1 MVKVSAIVVTH
12 NRVKELSRAIESV
25 CGQTY
30 ADIELIVVNDGSDD
44 GTKDYL
50 DRLEADGVCQAINLD
65 TSGGAAR
72 ARNLGVAASMGE
84 LVAFLDDDDVWHRTK
99 IAEQVP
105 LFAASA
111 NIGAVYCAM
120 RMVFDGAKYV
130 ATKPNEKYRGFI
142 GNDIFT
148 TMLATSSAMM
158 YTRAAF
164 DAVGGFDENLTHWQD
179 VELNIRVGESYAVDF
194 VPRPLVDVFAS
205 TASSAR
211 LSNQYDAWL
220 KAVAY
225 IRYKHADEIRRLTPQ
240 QKTKFDRMC
249 AEDELT
255 RLYNSSQRAMWWR
268 KSLSYFTRHPTPGR
282 LLQLVTV
289 HDQLWLW
296 KPLLPSYSRPA

>member
-1 MVKVSAIVVTH
+1 MVKVSAVVVTH

-25 CGQTY
+25 RAQTY
-30 ADIELIVVNDGSDD
+30 ADVELIVVNDASDD
-44 GTKDYL
+44 ATMDYL
-50 DRLEADGVCQAINLD
+50 DRLEADGVCQAINLE

-72 ARNLGVAASMGE
+72 ARNLGVAASSGE

-105 LFAASA
+105 LFDSPGVGAA
-111 NIGAVYCAM
+111 YCAM
-120 RMVFDGAKYV
+120 RMVFDGAKCV
-130 ATKPNEKYRGFI
+130 VTKPKYRGLL
-142 GNDIFT
+142 GDDIFT

-158 YTRAAF
+158 YTRRAF

-179 VELNIRVGESYAVDF
+179 MELNIRVGKSYAVDF
-194 VPRPLVDVFAS
+194 VPTPLVDVFAN
-205 TASSAR
+205 TTSSNR

-225 IRYKHADEIRRLTPQ
+225 IRRKHAAEIRRLPRAQ
-240 QKTKFDRMC
+240 RIKFDRMC
-249 AEDELT
+249 EEDELS
-255 RLYNSSQRAMWWR
+255 RLYNSGQRGKWWR

-282 LLQLVTV
+282 LLQLITV

-296 KPLLPSYSRPA
+296 KPLLPAYSLPA